1 MTQAQRRA
9 WLIVASLFAALF
21 FIVGSNDTFG
31 IFLTPLVH
39 EFGWS
44 RAQVSLLFTGESL
57 ALGISAPLIG
67 WLLDRIDARWVIGGG
82 AILSGCCYLVA
93 AGVHSFVPMLA
104 IFVLIGVG
112 LAATAFLP
120 ASVVI
125 SNWFD
130 DNRGMAMGV
139 TMAGEPI
146 GASLIAILVN
156 FAIVYGGWRFGF
168 IAIAM
173 PMFLIVAPMAFFL
186 VRGHPPGSALTVAEH
201 RETLAGLEV
210 RAALRTRSFWMLALA
225 WFCWGYSFG
234 GPFTHLVAYLTGLG
248 YSADRAALAFS
259 VMMGFLAIG
268 EFTIGRTADRAGAR
282 ITVVMVFAFTAL
294 MQIILLGAANPVVL
308 GIFVVGN
315 GLVVETAQ
323 VILPIVLADSLGL
336 KRFGSLTGLM
346 WFPLC
351 VGVALGP
358 WLTGRIFDQ
367 TGSYAIGFEISAVA
381 AMLGAIATM
390 ATLPREY
397 ELRDELTPRAQAPG

>member
-1 MTQAQRRA
+1 MTEAQHRG

-44 RAQVSLLFTGESL
+44 REQVSLLFTVESL
-57 ALGISAPLIG
+57 ALGVSAPLVG

-82 AILSGCCYLVA
+82 AILSGACYIA
-93 AGVHSFVPMLA
+93 AARVHSFIPMLV
-104 IFVLIGVG
+104 IFLVIGVG

-130 DNRGMAMGV
+130 DNRGTAMGLA
-139 TMAGEPI
+139 MAGEPI
-146 GASLIAILVN
+146 GASIIAILVSV
-156 FAIVYGGWRFGF
+156 AIAYGGWRFGF
-168 IAIAM
+168 VAVAV
-173 PMFLIVAPMAFFL
+173 PMLLIVAPMALVF
-186 VRGHPPGSALTVAEH
+186 VRGHPPDRALTVAKH

-248 YSADRAALAFS
+248 YSADQAALAFS

-294 MQIILLGAANPVVL
+294 MQIMLLGAANPVVL
-308 GIFVVGN
+308 VIFVIGN
-315 GLVVETAQ
+315 GLVIETAQ

-367 TGSYAIGFEISAVA
+367 TGSYAIGFEISAGA
-381 AMLGAIATM
+381 AMLGAIAAM

-397 ELRDELTPRAQAPG
+397 EMHAEFTPPAEAQG